1 MAGKL
6 KKVVRRSRRAAKA
19 AFEKAET
26 RFLANQ
32 GRKAVRAKVQRA
44 ARVAR
49 KATTAGLAA
58 GAVTAALVVRRE
70 ARRKK
75 RGAK

>member
-6 KKVVRRSRRAAKA
+6 KDIVRKSGRAAKA
-19 AFEKAET
+19 VFEKAET

-32 GRKAVRAKVQRA
+32 GRKAVRAKIQRA
-44 ARVAR
+44 ARVGR

-70 ARRKK
+70 ARKK
-75 RGAK
+75 RAS